1 MGRKVIYS
9 FICIAMVSLA
19 VLGFSR
25 DSQALGGNNR
35 GPHVEGGATGDDF
48 ILLFDTDKDG
58 KISHKEWEA
67 VKPATVYRN
76 KHWPAYD
83 KNRDGSITLDE
94 APLPED
100 PAESAPPSGD
110 EHEVNI
116 NQIAFIVKF
125 DKNGDGKLDNKEFT
139 GSHFPQYD
147 KNGDG
152 FIEAH
157 EAPAGET
164 AY

>member
-1 MGRKVIYS
+1 MGRNL
-9 FICIAMVSLA
+9 FIQFVCITIISALVF
-19 VLGFSR
+19 VFSGK
-25 DSQALGGNNR
+25 SSAEEPAKASEEKAQ
-35 GPHVEGGATGDDF
+35 PTEGDA
-48 ILLFDTDKDG
+48 
-58 KISHKEWEA
+58 
-67 VKPATVYRN
+67 
-76 KHWPAYD
+76 
-83 KNRDGSITLDE
+83 
-94 APLPED
+94 
-100 PAESAPPSGD
+100 
-110 EHEVNI
+110 EVNI

-125 DKNGDGKLDNKEFT
+125 DKNGDGKLDNNEFT

>member
-1 MGRKVIYS
+1 MGRNL
-9 FICIAMVSLA
+9 FIRFACVAIISMLVS
-19 VLGFSR
+19 VFS
-25 DSQALGGNNR
+25 GNSVAEE
-35 GPHVEGGATGDDF
+35 PAKTGEE
-48 ILLFDTDKDG
+48 K
-58 KISHKEWEA
+58 
-67 VKPATVYRN
+67 VKPA
-76 KHWPAYD
+76 
-83 KNRDGSITLDE
+83 DG
-94 APLPED
+94 
-100 PAESAPPSGD
+100 

-125 DKNGDGKLDNKEFT
+125 DKNGDGKLGNKEFT